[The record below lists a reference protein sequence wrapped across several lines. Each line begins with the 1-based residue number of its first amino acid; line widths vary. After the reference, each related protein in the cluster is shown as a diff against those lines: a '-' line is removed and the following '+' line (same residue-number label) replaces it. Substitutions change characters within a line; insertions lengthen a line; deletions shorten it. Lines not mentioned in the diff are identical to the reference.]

1 MLTLIKTALKSRTV
15 LFALLVAVLSVL
27 QGFVGLLPL
36 TPAHQMYVGLIVSVC
51 VVILRSITS
60 TPLLPVADK

>member
-36 TPAHQMYVGLIVSVC
+36 TPEYQMYVGLIVSVC
-51 VVILRSITS
+51 VVVLRSITS
-60 TPLLPVADK
+60 TPLLPAADK

>member
-1 MLTLIKTALKSRTV
+1 MLTIIKTALKSRTV
-15 LFALLVAVLSVL
+15 LFALLLAVLSVL

-36 TPAHQMYVGLIVSVC
+36 TPVHQMYVGLIVSVC

>member
-1 MLTLIKTALKSRTV
+1 MLTIIKTALKSRTV

-36 TPAHQMYVGLIVSVC
+36 TPVHQMYVGLIVSVC

-60 TPLLPVADK
+60 TPLLPAADK

>member
-1 MLTLIKTALKSRTV
+1 MLTIIKTALKSRTV

-36 TPAHQMYVGLIVSVC
+36 TPVHQMYVGLIVSVC

>member
-27 QGFVGLLPL
+27 QGFVGLLSL
-36 TPAHQMYVGLIVSVC
+36 TPEHQMYVGLIVSIC
-51 VVILRSITS
+51 VVVLRSITS
-60 TPLLPVADK
+60 TPLLPAADK

>member
-27 QGFVGLLPL
+27 QGFVGLLPS
-36 TPAHQMYVGLIVSVC
+36 TPEHQMYVGLIVSVC
-51 VVILRSITS
+51 MVVLRSITS
-60 TPLLPVADK
+60 TPLLPAADK

>member
-36 TPAHQMYVGLIVSVC
+36 TPVHQMYVGLIVSVC
-51 VVILRSITS
+51 VVVLRSITS
-60 TPLLPVADK
+60 TPLLPAADK

>member
-1 MLTLIKTALKSRTV
+1 MLTIIKTALKSRTV

-27 QGFVGLLPL
+27 QGVGLLPL
-36 TPAHQMYVGLIVSVC
+36 TPVHQMYVGLIVSVC

>member
-1 MLTLIKTALKSRTV
+1 MLTIIKTALKSRTV

-36 TPAHQMYVGLIVSVC
+36 TPVHQMYVGLIVSVC
-51 VVILRSITS
+51 VIILRSITS